1 MVVRFPDGFYWG
13 GATAANQFEGAWD
26 VDGRGPSVDDHFM
39 GGTVNR
45 PREITLTI
53 DPDKL
58 YPNHDGI
65 DFYHHYKEDIALFA
79 EMGFNMFRMSISWSR
94 IFPQGDDA
102 EPNELGLKFYDDVFD
117 ELHKYGIEPM
127 VTMSHYEMPY
137 HLVEKNN
144 GWLGRD
150 TIDCFERFGKTILD
164 RYHDR
169 VKWWLT
175 INEINLGAFQGGDMM
190 ENSIIRGF
198 EGPASATQ
206 NTQHDRY
213 QALHHQF
220 VASGRVVRYAH
231 EHYPEVKMG
240 NMEAF
245 GLSYAATC
253 DPADEL
259 KNQLEMRRRNW
270 YAGDVQMRGYYP
282 GYARRMWH
290 EDGFDELD
298 ILPGDLEDIRDGAM
312 DFYTHSYYQSS
323 VWSVKPME
331 TTQANMGRGGKNPYL
346 KTTDWGWQID
356 PDGLRFALNE
366 IWDRYQKPIFVV
378 ENGMGALDTVEED
391 GSIHDPYRI
400 DYLKQHIRALG
411 EAVDDGV
418 GLLGYTWW
426 GPIDLVSAGT
436 GEMRKRYGF
445 IHVDKYDDGTGD
457 YSRRRKD
464 SFYAYQKIIKSNGA
478 EGLD

>member
-1 MVVRFPDGFYWG
+1 MAVKFPDGFYWG

-39 GGTVNR
+39 GGTVDR

-65 DFYHHYKEDIALFA
+65 DFYHHYAEDIALFA

-94 IFPQGDDA
+94 VFPNGDD
-102 EPNELGLKFYDDVFD
+102 EKPNELGLKFYDDVFD
-117 ELHKYGIEPM
+117 ELHRYGIEPM

-231 EHYPEVKMG
+231 EHYPELKMG

-282 GYARRMWH
+282 SYAQRMWH

-312 DFYTHSYYQSS
+312 DFYTHS
-323 VWSVKPME
+323 
-331 TTQANMGRGGKNPYL
+331 
-346 KTTDWGWQID
+346 
-356 PDGLRFALNE
+356 
-366 IWDRYQKPIFVV
+366 
-378 ENGMGALDTVEED
+378 
-391 GSIHDPYRI
+391 
-400 DYLKQHIRALG
+400 
-411 EAVDDGV
+411 
-418 GLLGYTWW
+418 
-426 GPIDLVSAGT
+426 
-436 GEMRKRYGF
+436 
-445 IHVDKYDDGTGD
+445 
-457 YSRRRKD
+457 
-464 SFYAYQKIIKSNGA
+464 
-478 EGLD
+478 